1 MLPQEPH
8 GLSPCT
14 QGRTA
19 QPSPAQQQD
28 RKREGRGEISLRR
41 GKRVGGRQEKLTEW
55 DTGPGATAGLDQQTL
70 GKKDEDREGAEAF
83 VQGQGSFLSPPSPGL
98 APWP

>member
-1 MLPQEPH
+1 M
-8 GLSPCT
+8 
-14 QGRTA
+14 
-19 QPSPAQQQD
+19 
-28 RKREGRGEISLRR
+28 
-41 GKRVGGRQEKLTEW
+41 GGRQEKLTEW